1 MNILF
6 LIFGFVSVFILF
18 SSMLMKQTIYFSSVE
33 KSSTQL
39 LKAEHALLDKW
50 ERYKYKTYER
60 QIEKIPYIK
69 RNSSKKKEYLS
80 HRCLSNLPLQAKWN
94 LAPLLLAD
102 QLSDSLLE
110 ANANFLERIYGHA
123 PFWKKAKEQDPH
135 LPYTLISSWQKKRT
149 QKNLITKIGGLF
161 PEEASLQGV
170 FYKMLK
176 GSGYY
181 VLSTQEGYPP
191 LDDFFRFS
199 KEDPSIVCLP
209 YASHIALESLLGKKL
224 TEAIMEIEE
233 AKFVSKG
240 GYYSVTLSELL
251 TLATTHTPKI
261 SIQEMQ
267 TLLQQTHKKSKL
279 EKLTYREKKTVT
291 EFPLP

>member
-1 MNILF
+1 
-6 LIFGFVSVFILF
+6 
-18 SSMLMKQTIYFSSVE
+18 MLMKQTIYFSSVE
-33 KSSTQL
+33 KSSTHL

-60 QIEKIPYIK
+60 EIEKIPAVK
-69 RNSSKKKEYLS
+69 KTSSKKKEYLS
-80 HRCLSNLPLQAKWN
+80 HRSLSNLPLQAKWN
-94 LAPLLLAD
+94 LAPLLFAD

-110 ANANFLERIYGHA
+110 ANAIFLEKLYGHA
-123 PFWKKAKEQDPH
+123 PFWKKGKEQDPH
-135 LPYTLISSWQKKRT
+135 LAYTLINAWQKKRT
-149 QKNLITKIGGLF
+149 QKNLITKIEDLF
-161 PEEASLQGV
+161 PEESSLEGI

-181 VLSTQEGYPP
+181 ALAHQEGYPP

-224 TEAIMEIEE
+224 TEAILELEKT
-233 AKFVSKG
+233 KFAAKG
-240 GYYSVTLSELL
+240 GYYSVTLSEVL
-251 TLATTHTPKI
+251 TLATTHPPKI
-261 SIQEMQ
+261 SIQEIQ

-279 EKLTYREKKTVT
+279 EKLTYREKKTFT